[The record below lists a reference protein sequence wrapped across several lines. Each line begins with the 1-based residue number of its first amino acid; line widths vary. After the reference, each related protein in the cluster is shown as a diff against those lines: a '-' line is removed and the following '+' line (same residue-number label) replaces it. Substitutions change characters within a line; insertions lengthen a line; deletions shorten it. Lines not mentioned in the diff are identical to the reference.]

1 MKTFPLYF
9 CFILLASACTYS
21 INMIHSEGSA
31 SDMVDENQTATPN
44 VSPSVT
50 LPVVPGA

>member
-1 MKTFPLYF
+1 MKYIIPLLV
-9 CFILLASACTYS
+9 ILQSCTYS

-44 VSPSVT
+44 VSPTITV
-50 LPVVPGA
+50 PMIPGA